1 MNDTYN
7 DRINYSWMP
16 ANHIREYFIY
26 YIYINIDLCN
36 NWMYK

>member
-26 YIYINIDLCN
+26 IYINIDWCN
-36 NWMYK
+36 IWMYK